1 MQIGRASKRTG
12 ASPDAIRFYE
22 RSGLLPRMP
31 RTNGGFRLYSEQDVA
46 TLLFI
51 RRGQRLGFSLAE
63 IRELVSL
70 RTRRHKPCEKVRDV
84 LGRKLVHVREKIREL
99 RELERELGA
108 SLRVCNRELRR
119 RAAVCPILEIQTPPQ
134 RKQNS

>member
-1 MQIGRASKRTG
+1 MQIGRASERTG

-31 RTNGGFRLYSEQDVA
+31 RTDGGFRLYSEKEVA

-63 IRELVSL
+63 IHELVSL
-70 RTRRHKPCEKVRDV
+70 RTQRHKPCGKVRDA
-84 LGRKLVHVREKIREL
+84 LRRKLAHVRGKIREL

-108 SLRVCNRELRR
+108 SLRLCNRGLRR
-119 RAAVCPILEIQTPPQ
+119 RSAVCPILEIQPPS
-134 RKQNS
+134 RGK